1 MIHLKYRPDIDGL
14 RAVAVLGVV
23 IYHAFPWII
32 PGGFIGVDIFF
43 VISGYLISGILYKGH
58 RAGNFSFKEFY
69 ARRIRRLFPA
79 LITMLVLSL
88 ILGHRLLLTNEFQE
102 LGRQVAAG
110 TFFLQ
115 NFLFWQE
122 SGYFDRA
129 AELKPLLHLWS
140 LAVEEQFYIFFP
152 PLLILLWK
160 KPKFLVPVMGVL
172 LIATFILNLVMSVQN
187 GVTDFFLTPYR
198 AWEFL
203 GGSLLAWW
211 HYDRGHE
218 EEAPLYREAMSFAG
232 LILLVVGLTFIHKGD
247 PYPGWRAV
255 LPVAGTL
262 LLMEGGRGA
271 WINSKILSNPAVVWI
286 GLISYPLYL
295 FHWPLLSFVRITLG
309 KVPNFWMTL
318 SALGI
323 SLILSVTTFYLIE
336 QRVRFSF
343 SRWTVPV
350 LIGLFAALGIA
361 GLLCMQGILSPRSS
375 SLGFDEVVAASQDID
390 YFKGYSRSI
399 VQNYYSLYKAGGSG
413 PKTLFVG
420 DSHMEQCAP
429 RILEVIDNGHAGNRG
444 AIFLTKG
451 GCPPIPELFNGNKE
465 QGKYFLTRE
474 ILQLGLSPD
483 VDRVVIGANWCYYFN
498 WGSDICSIHDHLL
511 SSEQGRKEA
520 MASLSE
526 MILFLRG
533 QGKKVYLLLSFPTN
547 NEVDPLATVE
557 RSLTGNFSIKKV
569 HFAKK
574 EFLDLKGLM
583 SITQQELMNRF
594 EVMAVEAGAEVIK
607 PMDVLEKN
615 GEFPWRDGMTPYF
628 HDGAHYTASFMR
640 KNAFFLDKLIELQ
653 GPHQEPLK

>member
-1 MIHLKYRPDIDGL
+1 MTSLRYRSDIDGL

-23 IYHAFPWII
+23 IYHAFPKVL

-43 VISGYLISGILYKGH
+43 VISGYLISAILYKGH
-58 RAGNFSFKEFY
+58 QEGGFSFREFY

-79 LITMLVLSL
+79 LITMLVLAF
-88 ILGHRLLLTNEFQE
+88 ILGYRLLLTNEYQE
-102 LGRQVAAG
+102 LGRQVAVG
-110 TFFLQ
+110 TLFLQ

-152 PLLILLWK
+152 PLLVLLWK
-160 KPKFLVPVMGVL
+160 KPKFVVPVMGIL
-172 LIATFILNLVMSVQN
+172 LITTFILNVVMSVQN

-211 HYDRGHE
+211 HNDRGHE
-218 EEAPLYREAMSFAG
+218 EEAPLHREAMSFAG

-262 LLMEGGRGA
+262 LLMEGGRWA
-271 WINSKILSNPAVVWI
+271 WINRKILSNPTVVWI

-309 KVPNFWMTL
+309 EVPDFRMTL
-318 SALGI
+318 LALGL
-323 SLILSVTTFYLIE
+323 SLFLAITTYYLIE
-336 QRVRFSF
+336 QKVRFSF

-350 LIGLFAALGIA
+350 LIGLFAALGMA

-375 SLGFDEVVAASQDID
+375 SLGFDEVVAASQDNN

-413 PKTLFVG
+413 PKTLFIG

-429 RILEVIDNGHAGNRG
+429 RILEVIDTGHAGNRG

-465 QGKYFLTRE
+465 KGKYFFTRE
-474 ILQLGLSPD
+474 ILQLGLTPD
-483 VDRVVIGANWCYYFN
+483 VDRVVVGANWCYYFN
-498 WGSDICSIHDHLL
+498 SKYSCSSRWYSWLVH
-511 SSEQGRKEA
+511 
-520 MASLSE
+520 
-526 MILFLRG
+526 
-533 QGKKVYLLLSFPTN
+533 
-547 NEVDPLATVE
+547 
-557 RSLTGNFSIKKV
+557 IKY
-569 HFAKK
+569 
-574 EFLDLKGLM
+574 ELK
-583 SITQQELMNRF
+583 
-594 EVMAVEAGAEVIK
+594 
-607 PMDVLEKN
+607 
-615 GEFPWRDGMTPYF
+615 YF
-628 HDGAHYTASFMR
+628 CWC
-640 KNAFFLDKLIELQ
+640 NLQ
-653 GPHQEPLK
+653 IIG